1 MEMTIQQKVFN
12 GRFAEYLKTVVN
24 RKPSIYKIM
33 LKANELYA
41 MSYGKYPETDEVWVK
56 ALCYQLLK
64 VVEDFAWAQFPPE
77 EKEAQDLLCYMS
89 ICELDAVRV

>member
-1 MEMTIQQKVFN
+1 MTIQQEAFN
-12 GRFAEYLKTVVN
+12 GRFAEYLKKVVN
-24 RKPSIYKIM
+24 RNPNIFKIM

-41 MSYGKYPETDEVWVK
+41 MSYGKYPETDNEWIK

-77 EKEAQDLLCYMS
+77 NKEAQDLLGYMC